1 MMRVSSTMMTNNYLK
16 QLNGTYNQYTKL
28 MEQSDGDRLHR
39 ASDDSVG
46 YSKLLRYENSQA
58 GNLQYQ
64 SNVSTALSWM
74 KNSDSVLINVTENLK
89 TFNAKVVQASNS
101 TNNESDCKDIAKEL
115 MSLIQ
120 ETVHEMNTQMGERYL
135 FSGQSDMVMPFALS
149 DSKMERGLA
158 KTLSDQ
164 QTSYFGPTLGDTGSM
179 NQFLTLDGKFE
190 ADDNTYTYYYNT
202 YDGSVYSYDFMEY
215 GYKSNMAAGIP
226 IVRAEDKVC
235 NIGKMDDSDPSHTM
249 RDLFDKNG
257 VITSDGRDWKMNVD
271 SSGKDIL
278 VDGKKLTLSFAK
290 VQQYIV
296 NYDGDD
302 KYISMVTENGAINPS
317 ADTVNQT
324 GQDVFGSD
332 IFDAGEAHKS
342 GTAVLN
348 DLLAVVA
355 KVEAAD
361 YNWASQNGITVADK
375 AHSVVLGAET
385 TMAARNQA
393 YQATQTMLLTQNES
407 ITSDITEVASTDIGW
422 LATKLM
428 EYQTIYS
435 LSLSVGGKTLPGTLA
450 DYL

>member
-1 MMRVSSTMMTNNYLK
+1 MTNNYLK

-28 MEQSDGDRLHR
+28 MEQSDGDKLHR

-74 KNSDSVLINVTENLK
+74 KNSDSVLVNVTENLK
-89 TFNAKVVQASNS
+89 TFNEKVVQASNS
-101 TNNESDCKDIAKEL
+101 TNNESDMNDIGKEL

-120 ETVHEMNTQMGERYL
+120 ETVQEMNTQMGERYL
-135 FSGQSDMVMPFALS
+135 FSGQSDMVMPFTLS
-149 DSKMERGLA
+149 DSKMDRGLT

-164 QTSYFGPTLGDTGSM
+164 QVSYFNPTLGDTGSTK
-179 NQFLTLDGKFE
+179 QFLTLEGSDG
-190 ADDNTYTYYYNT
+190 NTYYYNT
-202 YDGSVYSYDFMEY
+202 QNGQVYTYDFMEY
-215 GYKSNMAAGIP
+215 GYKSNMAAGISV
-226 IVRAEDKVC
+226 VRADDAVG
-235 NIGKMDDSDPSHTM
+235 NIGTMDAAAINTN
-249 RDLFDKNG
+249 FQANG
-257 VITSDGRDWKMNVD
+257 VITDDGRDWSQDVT
-271 SSGKDIL
+271 I
-278 VDGKKLTLSFAK
+278 DGNTVTLKFAT
-290 VQQYIV
+290 VSQYIV
-296 NYDGDD
+296 QYNGDD

-393 YQATQTMLLTQNES
+393 YQATQTMLQTQNES

>member
-28 MEQSDGDRLHR
+28 FEQSDGDRLHR

-74 KNSDSVLINVTENLK
+74 KNSDSVLVNVTENLK
-89 TFNAKVVQASNS
+89 TFNAKVIQASNS

-149 DSKMERGLA
+149 DKPMERGVA
-158 KTLSDQ
+158 KTLSNQ
-164 QTSYFGPTLGDTGSM
+164 QTSYFGHTLGNTGSM
-179 NQFLTLDGKFE
+179 NQFITLKDS
-190 ADDNTYTYYYNT
+190 DNNKYYYNPN
-202 YDGSVYSYDFMEY
+202 DGNVYSHDFMEY
-215 GYKSNMAAGIP
+215 GFKSNMAAGILE
-226 IVRAEDKVC
+226 VRDEDRVC
-235 NIGKMDDSDPSHTM
+235 NIGEMDDSDPSHTM
-249 RDLFDKNG
+249 SKLFQKNG
-257 VITSDGRDWKMNVD
+257 VITTDGINWKMDKASNGD
-271 SSGKDIL
+271 DII
-278 VDGKKLTLSFAK
+278 VNGKKISLFFDT

-296 NYDGDD
+296 NYNGDD

-355 KVEAAD
+355 KVEAGD
-361 YNWASQNGITVADK
+361 YKWASQNGITVADK

-393 YQATQTMLLTQNES
+393 YQAAQTMLQTQNES
-407 ITSDITEVASTDIGW
+407 ITSDIAEVASTDIGW

>member
-28 MEQSDGDRLHR
+28 MEQSDGDKLHR

-74 KNSDSVLINVTENLK
+74 KNSDSVLVNVTENLK
-89 TFNAKVVQASNS
+89 TFNEKVVQASNS
-101 TNNESDCKDIAKEL
+101 TNNESDMNDIGKEL

-120 ETVHEMNTQMGERYL
+120 ETVQEMNTQMGERYL

-149 DSKMERGLA
+149 DSKMDRGLT

-164 QTSYFGPTLGDTGSM
+164 QVSYFNPTLGDTGSTK
-179 NQFLTLDGKFE
+179 QFLTLEGSDG
-190 ADDNTYTYYYNT
+190 NTYYYNT
-202 YDGSVYSYDFMEY
+202 QNGQVYTYDFMEY
-215 GYKSNMAAGIP
+215 GYKSNMAAGISV
-226 IVRAEDKVC
+226 VRADDAVG
-235 NIGKMDDSDPSHTM
+235 NIGTMDAADINTN
-249 RDLFDKNG
+249 FQANG
-257 VITSDGRDWKMNVD
+257 VITDDGRDWSQDVT
-271 SSGKDIL
+271 I
-278 VDGKKLTLSFAK
+278 DGNTVTLKFAT
-290 VQQYIV
+290 VSQYIV
-296 NYDGDD
+296 QYNGDD

-393 YQATQTMLLTQNES
+393 YQATQTMLQTQNES

>member
-28 MEQSDGDRLHR
+28 MEQSDGDKLHR

-74 KNSDSVLINVTENLK
+74 KNSDSVLVNVTENLK
-89 TFNAKVVQASNS
+89 TFNEKVVQASNS
-101 TNNESDCKDIAKEL
+101 TNNESDMNDIGKEL

-120 ETVHEMNTQMGERYL
+120 ETVQEMNTQMGERYL
-135 FSGQSDMVMPFALS
+135 FSGQSDMVMPFTLS
-149 DSKMERGLA
+149 DSKMDRGLT

-164 QTSYFGPTLGDTGSM
+164 QVSYFNPTLGDTGSTK
-179 NQFLTLDGKFE
+179 QFLTLEGSDG
-190 ADDNTYTYYYNT
+190 NTYYYNT
-202 YDGSVYSYDFMEY
+202 QNGQVYTYDFMEY
-215 GYKSNMAAGIP
+215 GYKSNMAAGISV
-226 IVRAEDKVC
+226 VRADDAVG
-235 NIGKMDDSDPSHTM
+235 NIGTMDAAAINTN
-249 RDLFDKNG
+249 FQANG
-257 VITSDGRDWKMNVD
+257 VITDDGRDWSQDVT
-271 SSGKDIL
+271 I
-278 VDGKKLTLSFAK
+278 DGNTVTLKFAT
-290 VQQYIV
+290 VSQYIV
-296 NYDGDD
+296 QYNGDD

-332 IFDAGEAHKS
+332 IFDAGLDHQT
-342 GTAVLN
+342 GTAMLN
-348 DLLAVVA
+348 ELLAVVA

>member
-28 MEQSDGDRLHR
+28 MEQSDGDKLHR

-74 KNSDSVLINVTENLK
+74 KNSDSVLVNVTENLK
-89 TFNAKVVQASNS
+89 TFNEKVVQASNS
-101 TNNESDCKDIAKEL
+101 TNNESDMNDIGKEL

-120 ETVHEMNTQMGERYL
+120 ETVQEMNTQMGERYL

-149 DSKMERGLA
+149 DSKMDRGLT

-164 QTSYFGPTLGDTGSM
+164 QVSYFNPTLGDTGSTK
-179 NQFLTLDGKFE
+179 QFLTLEGSDG
-190 ADDNTYTYYYNT
+190 NTYYYNT
-202 YDGSVYSYDFMEY
+202 QNGQVYTYDFMEY
-215 GYKSNMAAGIP
+215 GYKSNMAAGISV
-226 IVRAEDKVC
+226 VRADDAVG
-235 NIGKMDDSDPSHTM
+235 NIGTMDAADINTN
-249 RDLFDKNG
+249 FQANG
-257 VITSDGRDWKMNVD
+257 VITDDGRDWSQDVT
-271 SSGKDIL
+271 I
-278 VDGKKLTLSFAK
+278 DGNTVTLKFAT
-290 VQQYIV
+290 VSQYIV
-296 NYDGDD
+296 QYNGDD

-342 GTAVLN
+342 GTTVLN
-348 DLLAVVA
+348 NLLAVVA

-393 YQATQTMLLTQNES
+393 YQATQTMLQTQNES

>member
-1 MMRVSSTMMTNNYLK
+1 MTNNYLK

-28 MEQSDGDRLHR
+28 MEQSDGDKLHR

-74 KNSDSVLINVTENLK
+74 KNSDSVLVNVTENLK
-89 TFNAKVVQASNS
+89 TFNEKVVQASNS
-101 TNNESDCKDIAKEL
+101 TNNESDMNDIGKEL

-120 ETVHEMNTQMGERYL
+120 ETVQEMNTQMGERYL
-135 FSGQSDMVMPFALS
+135 FSGQSDMVMPFTLS
-149 DSKMERGLA
+149 DSKMDRGLT

-164 QTSYFGPTLGDTGSM
+164 QVSYFNPTLGDTGSTK
-179 NQFLTLDGKFE
+179 QFLTLEGSDG
-190 ADDNTYTYYYNT
+190 NTYYYNT
-202 YDGSVYSYDFMEY
+202 QNGQVYTYDFMEY
-215 GYKSNMAAGIP
+215 GYKSNMAAGISV
-226 IVRAEDKVC
+226 VRADDAVG
-235 NIGKMDDSDPSHTM
+235 NIGTMDAADINTN
-249 RDLFDKNG
+249 FQANG
-257 VITSDGRDWKMNVD
+257 VITDDGRDWSQDVT
-271 SSGKDIL
+271 I
-278 VDGKKLTLSFAK
+278 DGNTVTLKFAT
-290 VQQYIV
+290 VSQYIV
-296 NYDGDD
+296 QYNGDD

-393 YQATQTMLLTQNES
+393 YQATQTMLQTQNES

>member
-1 MMRVSSTMMTNNYLK
+1 MTNNYLK

-28 MEQSDGDRLHR
+28 MEQSDGDKLHR

-74 KNSDSVLINVTENLK
+74 KNSDSVLVNVTENLK
-89 TFNAKVVQASNS
+89 TFNEKVVQASNS
-101 TNNESDCKDIAKEL
+101 TNNESDMNDIGKEL

-120 ETVHEMNTQMGERYL
+120 ETVQEMNTQMGERYL
-135 FSGQSDMVMPFALS
+135 FSGQSDMVMPFTLS
-149 DSKMERGLA
+149 DSKMDRGLT

-164 QTSYFGPTLGDTGSM
+164 QVSYFNPTLGDTGSTK
-179 NQFLTLDGKFE
+179 QFLTLEGSDG
-190 ADDNTYTYYYNT
+190 NTYYYNT
-202 YDGSVYSYDFMEY
+202 QNGQVYTYDFMEY
-215 GYKSNMAAGIP
+215 GYKSNMAAGISV
-226 IVRAEDKVC
+226 VRADDAVG
-235 NIGKMDDSDPSHTM
+235 NIGTMDAAAINTN
-249 RDLFDKNG
+249 FQANG
-257 VITSDGRDWKMNVD
+257 VITDDGRDWSQDVT
-271 SSGKDIL
+271 I
-278 VDGKKLTLSFAK
+278 DGNTVTLKFAT
-290 VQQYIV
+290 VSQYIV
-296 NYDGDD
+296 QYNGDD

-332 IFDAGEAHKS
+332 RFDAGEAHKS

>member
-1 MMRVSSTMMTNNYLK
+1 MTNNYLK

-28 MEQSDGDRLHR
+28 MEQSDGDKLHR

-74 KNSDSVLINVTENLK
+74 KNSDSVLVNVTENLK
-89 TFNAKVVQASNS
+89 TFNEKVVQASNS
-101 TNNESDCKDIAKEL
+101 TNNESDMNDIGKEL

-120 ETVHEMNTQMGERYL
+120 ETVQEMNTQMGERYL
-135 FSGQSDMVMPFALS
+135 FSGQSDMVMPFTLS
-149 DSKMERGLA
+149 DSKMDRGLT

-164 QTSYFGPTLGDTGSM
+164 QVSYFNPTLGDTGSTK
-179 NQFLTLDGKFE
+179 QFLTLEGSDG
-190 ADDNTYTYYYNT
+190 NTYYYNT
-202 YDGSVYSYDFMEY
+202 QNGQVYTYDFMEY
-215 GYKSNMAAGIP
+215 GYKSNMAAGISV
-226 IVRAEDKVC
+226 VRADDVVG
-235 NIGKMDDSDPSHTM
+235 NIDTMDAADINTN
-249 RDLFDKNG
+249 FQANG
-257 VITSDGRDWKMNVD
+257 VITDDGRDWSQDVT
-271 SSGKDIL
+271 I
-278 VDGKKLTLSFAK
+278 DGNTVTLKFAT
-290 VQQYIV
+290 VSQYIV
-296 NYDGDD
+296 QYNGDD

-348 DLLAVVA
+348 NLLAVVA

>member
-28 MEQSDGDRLHR
+28 MEQSDGDKLHR

-149 DSKMERGLA
+149 DSKMERGLT

-164 QTSYFGPTLGDTGSM
+164 QVSYFNPTLGDTGSTK
-179 NQFLTLDGKFE
+179 QFLTLEGSDG
-190 ADDNTYTYYYNT
+190 NTYYYNT
-202 YDGSVYSYDFMEY
+202 QNGQVYTYDFMEY
-215 GYKSNMAAGIP
+215 GYKSNMAAGISV
-226 IVRAEDKVC
+226 VRADDAVG
-235 NIGKMDDSDPSHTM
+235 NIGTMDAAAINTN
-249 RDLFDKNG
+249 FQANG
-257 VITSDGRDWKMNVD
+257 VITDDGRDWSQDVT
-271 SSGKDIL
+271 I
-278 VDGKKLTLSFAK
+278 DGNTVTLKFAT
-290 VQQYIV
+290 VSQYIV
-296 NYDGDD
+296 QYNGDD

-332 IFDAGEAHKS
+332 IFDAGLDHQT
-342 GTAVLN
+342 GTAMLN
-348 DLLAVVA
+348 ELLAVVA

>member
-1 MMRVSSTMMTNNYLK
+1 MTNNYLK

-28 MEQSDGDRLHR
+28 MEQSDGDKLHR

-74 KNSDSVLINVTENLK
+74 KNSDSVLVNVTENLK
-89 TFNAKVVQASNS
+89 TFNEKVVQASNS
-101 TNNESDCKDIAKEL
+101 TNNESDMNDIGKEL

-120 ETVHEMNTQMGERYL
+120 ETVQEMNTQMGERYL

-149 DSKMERGLA
+149 DSKMDRGLT

-164 QTSYFGPTLGDTGSM
+164 QVSYFNPTLGDTGSTK
-179 NQFLTLDGKFE
+179 QFLTLEGSDG
-190 ADDNTYTYYYNT
+190 NTYYYNT
-202 YDGSVYSYDFMEY
+202 QNGQVYTYDFMEY
-215 GYKSNMAAGIP
+215 GYKSNMAAGISV
-226 IVRAEDKVC
+226 VRADDAVG
-235 NIGKMDDSDPSHTM
+235 NIGTMDAADINTN
-249 RDLFDKNG
+249 FQANG
-257 VITSDGRDWKMNVD
+257 VITDDGRDWSQDVT
-271 SSGKDIL
+271 I
-278 VDGKKLTLSFAK
+278 DGNTVTLKFAT
-290 VQQYIV
+290 VSQYIV
-296 NYDGDD
+296 QYNGDD

>member
-1 MMRVSSTMMTNNYLK
+1 MTNNYLK

-28 MEQSDGDRLHR
+28 MEQSDGDKLHR

-74 KNSDSVLINVTENLK
+74 KNSDSVLVNVTENLK
-89 TFNAKVVQASNS
+89 TFNEKVVQASNS
-101 TNNESDCKDIAKEL
+101 TNNESDMNDIGKEL

-120 ETVHEMNTQMGERYL
+120 ETVQEMNTQMGERYL
-135 FSGQSDMVMPFALS
+135 FSGQSDMVMPFTLS
-149 DSKMERGLA
+149 DSKMDRGLT

-164 QTSYFGPTLGDTGSM
+164 QVSYFNPTLGDTGSTK
-179 NQFLTLDGKFE
+179 QFLTLEGSDG
-190 ADDNTYTYYYNT
+190 NTYYYNT
-202 YDGSVYSYDFMEY
+202 QNGQVYTYDFMEY
-215 GYKSNMAAGIP
+215 GYKSNMAAGISV
-226 IVRAEDKVC
+226 VRADDAVG
-235 NIGKMDDSDPSHTM
+235 NIGTMDAADINTN
-249 RDLFDKNG
+249 FQANG
-257 VITSDGRDWKMNVD
+257 VITDDGRDWSQDVT
-271 SSGKDIL
+271 I
-278 VDGKKLTLSFAK
+278 DGNTVTLKFAT
-290 VQQYIV
+290 VSQYIV
-296 NYDGDD
+296 QYNGDD

-348 DLLAVVA
+348 NLLAVVA

-361 YNWASQNGITVADK
+361 YNWVSQNGITVADK

-407 ITSDITEVASTDIGW
+407 ITSDITEIASTDIGW

>member
-1 MMRVSSTMMTNNYLK
+1 MTNNYLK

-28 MEQSDGDRLHR
+28 MEQSDGDKLHR

-74 KNSDSVLINVTENLK
+74 KNSDSVLVNVTENLK
-89 TFNAKVVQASNS
+89 TFNEKVVQASNS
-101 TNNESDCKDIAKEL
+101 TNNESDMNDIGKEL

-120 ETVHEMNTQMGERYL
+120 ETVQEMNTQMGERYL
-135 FSGQSDMVMPFALS
+135 FSGQSDMVMPFTLS
-149 DSKMERGLA
+149 DSKMERGLT

-164 QTSYFGPTLGDTGSM
+164 QVSYFNPTLGDTGSTK
-179 NQFLTLDGKFE
+179 QFLTLEGSDG
-190 ADDNTYTYYYNT
+190 NTYYYNT
-202 YDGSVYSYDFMEY
+202 QNGQVYTYDFMEY
-215 GYKSNMAAGIP
+215 GYKSNMAAGISV
-226 IVRAEDKVC
+226 VRADDAVG
-235 NIGKMDDSDPSHTM
+235 NIGTMDAAAINTN
-249 RDLFDKNG
+249 FQANG
-257 VITSDGRDWKMNVD
+257 VITDDGRDWFQDVT
-271 SSGKDIL
+271 I
-278 VDGKKLTLSFAK
+278 DGNTVTLKFAK
-290 VQQYIV
+290 VSQYIV
-296 NYDGDD
+296 QYNGDD

-332 IFDAGEAHKS
+332 IFDAGLDHQT
-342 GTAVLN
+342 GTAMLN
-348 DLLAVVA
+348 ELLAVVA

>member
-28 MEQSDGDRLHR
+28 MEQSDGDKLHR

-149 DSKMERGLA
+149 DSKMERGLT

-164 QTSYFGPTLGDTGSM
+164 QVSYFNPTLGDTGSTK
-179 NQFLTLDGKFE
+179 QFLTLEGSDG
-190 ADDNTYTYYYNT
+190 NTYYYNT
-202 YDGSVYSYDFMEY
+202 QNGQVYTYDFMEY
-215 GYKSNMAAGIP
+215 GYKSNMAAGISV
-226 IVRAEDKVC
+226 VRADDAVG
-235 NIGKMDDSDPSHTM
+235 NIGTMDAADINTN
-249 RDLFDKNG
+249 FQANG
-257 VITSDGRDWKMNVD
+257 VITDDGRDWSQDVT
-271 SSGKDIL
+271 I
-278 VDGKKLTLSFAK
+278 DGNTVTLKFAT
-290 VQQYIV
+290 VSQYIV
-296 NYDGDD
+296 QYNGDD

-348 DLLAVVA
+348 NLLAVVA

-361 YNWASQNGITVADK
+361 YNWVSQNGITVADK

>member
-1 MMRVSSTMMTNNYLK
+1 MTNNYLK

-28 MEQSDGDRLHR
+28 MEQSDGDKLHR

-149 DSKMERGLA
+149 DSKMDRGLT

-164 QTSYFGPTLGDTGSM
+164 QVSYFNPTLGDTGSTK
-179 NQFLTLDGKFE
+179 QFLTLEGSDG
-190 ADDNTYTYYYNT
+190 NTYYYNT
-202 YDGSVYSYDFMEY
+202 QNGQVYTYDFMEY
-215 GYKSNMAAGIP
+215 GYKSNMAAGISV
-226 IVRAEDKVC
+226 VRADDAVG
-235 NIGKMDDSDPSHTM
+235 NIGTMDAADINTN
-249 RDLFDKNG
+249 FQANG
-257 VITSDGRDWKMNVD
+257 VITDDGRDWSQDVT
-271 SSGKDIL
+271 I
-278 VDGKKLTLSFAK
+278 DGNTVTLKFAT
-290 VQQYIV
+290 VSQYIV
-296 NYDGDD
+296 QYNGDD

>member
-1 MMRVSSTMMTNNYLK
+1 MTNNYLK

-28 MEQSDGDRLHR
+28 MEQSDGDKLHR

-74 KNSDSVLINVTENLK
+74 KNSDSVLVNVTENLK
-89 TFNAKVVQASNS
+89 TFNEKVVQASNS
-101 TNNESDCKDIAKEL
+101 TNNESDMNDIGKEL

-120 ETVHEMNTQMGERYL
+120 ETVQEMNTQMGERYL
-135 FSGQSDMVMPFALS
+135 FSGQSDMVMPFTLS
-149 DSKMERGLA
+149 DSKMDRGLT

-164 QTSYFGPTLGDTGSM
+164 QVSYFNPTLGDTGSTK
-179 NQFLTLDGKFE
+179 QFLTLEGSDG
-190 ADDNTYTYYYNT
+190 NTYYYNT
-202 YDGSVYSYDFMEY
+202 QNGQVYTYDFMEY
-215 GYKSNMAAGIP
+215 GYKSNMAAGISV
-226 IVRAEDKVC
+226 VRADDAVG
-235 NIGKMDDSDPSHTM
+235 NIGTMDAADINTN
-249 RDLFDKNG
+249 FQANG
-257 VITSDGRDWKMNVD
+257 VITDDGRDWSQDVT
-271 SSGKDIL
+271 I
-278 VDGKKLTLSFAK
+278 DGNTVTLKFAT
-290 VQQYIV
+290 VSQYIV
-296 NYDGDD
+296 QYNGDD

-348 DLLAVVA
+348 NLLAVVA

-361 YNWASQNGITVADK
+361 YNWVSQNGITVADK

>member
-1 MMRVSSTMMTNNYLK
+1 MTNNYLK

-28 MEQSDGDRLHR
+28 MEQSDGDKLHR

-74 KNSDSVLINVTENLK
+74 KNSDSVLVNVTENLK
-89 TFNAKVVQASNS
+89 TFNEKVVQASNS
-101 TNNESDCKDIAKEL
+101 TNNESDMNDIGKEL

-120 ETVHEMNTQMGERYL
+120 ETVQEMNTQMGERYL
-135 FSGQSDMVMPFALS
+135 FSGQSDMVMPFTLS
-149 DSKMERGLA
+149 DSKMERGLT

-164 QTSYFGPTLGDTGSM
+164 QVSYFNPTLGDTGSTK
-179 NQFLTLDGKFE
+179 QFLTLEGSDG
-190 ADDNTYTYYYNT
+190 NTYYYNT
-202 YDGSVYSYDFMEY
+202 QNGQVYTYDFMEY
-215 GYKSNMAAGIP
+215 GYKSNMAAGISV
-226 IVRAEDKVC
+226 VRADDAVG
-235 NIGKMDDSDPSHTM
+235 NIGTMDAAAINTN
-249 RDLFDKNG
+249 FQANG
-257 VITSDGRDWKMNVD
+257 VITDDGRDWSQDVT
-271 SSGKDIL
+271 I
-278 VDGKKLTLSFAK
+278 DGNTVTLKFAT
-290 VQQYIV
+290 VSQYIV
-296 NYDGDD
+296 QYNGDD

>member
-1 MMRVSSTMMTNNYLK
+1 MTNNYLK

-28 MEQSDGDRLHR
+28 MEQSDGDKLHR

-74 KNSDSVLINVTENLK
+74 KNSDSVLVNVTENLK
-89 TFNAKVVQASNS
+89 TFNEKVVQASNS
-101 TNNESDCKDIAKEL
+101 TNNESDMNDIGKEL

-120 ETVHEMNTQMGERYL
+120 ETVQEMNTQMGERYL
-135 FSGQSDMVMPFALS
+135 FSGQSDMVMPFTLS
-149 DSKMERGLA
+149 DSKMDRGLT

-164 QTSYFGPTLGDTGSM
+164 QVSYFNPTLGDTGSTK
-179 NQFLTLDGKFE
+179 QFLTLEGSDG
-190 ADDNTYTYYYNT
+190 NTYYYNT
-202 YDGSVYSYDFMEY
+202 QNGQVYTYDFMEY
-215 GYKSNMAAGIP
+215 GYKSNMAAGISV
-226 IVRAEDKVC
+226 VRADDAVG
-235 NIGKMDDSDPSHTM
+235 NIGTMDAAAINTN
-249 RDLFDKNG
+249 FQANG
-257 VITSDGRDWKMNVD
+257 VITDDGRDWSQDVT
-271 SSGKDIL
+271 I
-278 VDGKKLTLSFAK
+278 DGNTVTLKFAT
-290 VQQYIV
+290 VSQYIV
-296 NYDGDD
+296 QYNGDD

-348 DLLAVVA
+348 NLLAVVA

>member
-1 MMRVSSTMMTNNYLK
+1 MTNNYLK

-28 MEQSDGDRLHR
+28 MEQSDGDKLHR

-74 KNSDSVLINVTENLK
+74 KNSDSVLVNVTENLK
-89 TFNAKVVQASNS
+89 TFNEKVVQASNS
-101 TNNESDCKDIAKEL
+101 TNNESDMNDIGKEL

-120 ETVHEMNTQMGERYL
+120 ETVQEMNTQMGERYL
-135 FSGQSDMVMPFALS
+135 FSGQSDMVMPFTLS
-149 DSKMERGLA
+149 DSKMDRGLT

-164 QTSYFGPTLGDTGSM
+164 QVSYFNPTLGDTGSTK
-179 NQFLTLDGKFE
+179 QFLTLEGSDG
-190 ADDNTYTYYYNT
+190 NTYYYNT
-202 YDGSVYSYDFMEY
+202 QNGQVYTYDFMEY
-215 GYKSNMAAGIP
+215 GYKSNMAAGISV
-226 IVRAEDKVC
+226 VRADDAVG
-235 NIGKMDDSDPSHTM
+235 NIGTMDAADINTN
-249 RDLFDKNG
+249 FQANG
-257 VITSDGRDWKMNVD
+257 VITDDGRDWSQDVT
-271 SSGKDIL
+271 I
-278 VDGKKLTLSFAK
+278 DGNTVTLKFAT
-290 VQQYIV
+290 VSQYIV
-296 NYDGDD
+296 QYNGDD

-348 DLLAVVA
+348 NLLAVVA

>member
-28 MEQSDGDRLHR
+28 MEQSDGDKLHR

-135 FSGQSDMVMPFALS
+135 FSGQSDMVMPFTLS
-149 DSKMERGLA
+149 DSKMERGVA

-179 NQFLTLDGKFE
+179 NQFLTLKGS
-190 ADDNTYTYYYNT
+190 DDNTYYYNT
-202 YDGSVYSYDFMEY
+202 NDGNVYSYDFMEY
-215 GYKSNMAAGIP
+215 GYKSNMAAGISV
-226 IVRAEDKVC
+226 VRADDAVG
-235 NIGKMDDSDPSHTM
+235 NIGTMDAAAINTN
-249 RDLFDKNG
+249 FQANG
-257 VITSDGRDWKMNVD
+257 VITDDGRDWSQDVT
-271 SSGKDIL
+271 I
-278 VDGKKLTLSFAK
+278 DGNTVTLKFAT
-290 VQQYIV
+290 VSQYIV
-296 NYDGDD
+296 QYNGDD

-355 KVEAAD
+355 KVEAGD

-393 YQATQTMLLTQNES
+393 YQAAQTMLQTQNES

>member
-1 MMRVSSTMMTNNYLK
+1 MLV
-16 QLNGTYNQYTKL
+16 
-28 MEQSDGDRLHR
+28 
-39 ASDDSVG
+39 
-46 YSKLLRYENSQA
+46 
-58 GNLQYQ
+58 
-64 SNVSTALSWM
+64 
-74 KNSDSVLINVTENLK
+74 NVTENLK
-89 TFNAKVVQASNS
+89 TFNEKIVQASNS
-101 TNNESDCKDIAKEL
+101 TNNESDMNDIGKEL

-120 ETVHEMNTQMGERYL
+120 ETVQEMNTQMGERYL

-149 DSKMERGLA
+149 DSKMERGLT

-164 QTSYFGPTLGDTGSM
+164 QVSYFNPTLGDTGSTK
-179 NQFLTLDGKFE
+179 QFLTLEGSDG
-190 ADDNTYTYYYNT
+190 NTYYYNT
-202 YDGSVYSYDFMEY
+202 QNGQVYTYDFMEY
-215 GYKSNMAAGIP
+215 GYKSNMAAGISV
-226 IVRAEDKVC
+226 VRADDAVG
-235 NIGKMDDSDPSHTM
+235 NIGTMDAAAINTN
-249 RDLFDKNG
+249 FQANG
-257 VITSDGRDWKMNVD
+257 VITDDGRDWFQDVT
-271 SSGKDIL
+271 I
-278 VDGKKLTLSFAK
+278 DGNTVTLKFAK
-290 VQQYIV
+290 VSQYIV
-296 NYDGDD
+296 QYNGDD

>member
-1 MMRVSSTMMTNNYLK
+1 MTNNYLK

-28 MEQSDGDRLHR
+28 MEQSDGDKLHR

-74 KNSDSVLINVTENLK
+74 KNSDSVLVNVTENLK
-89 TFNAKVVQASNS
+89 TFNEKVVQASNS
-101 TNNESDCKDIAKEL
+101 TNNESDMNDIGKEL

-120 ETVHEMNTQMGERYL
+120 ETVQEMNTQMGERYL

-149 DSKMERGLA
+149 DKPMERGVA

-164 QTSYFGPTLGDTGSM
+164 QTSYFEPKLGNTGSM
-179 NQFLTLDGKFE
+179 NQFITLKDS
-190 ADDNTYTYYYNT
+190 DNNKYYYNPN
-202 YDGSVYSYDFMEY
+202 DGNVYSHDFMEY
-215 GYKSNMAAGIP
+215 GFKSNMAAGISV
-226 IVRAEDKVC
+226 VRADDAVG
-235 NIGKMDDSDPSHTM
+235 NIGTMDAADINTN
-249 RDLFDKNG
+249 FQANG
-257 VITSDGRDWKMNVD
+257 VITDDGRDWFQDVT
-271 SSGKDIL
+271 I
-278 VDGKKLTLSFAK
+278 DGNTVTLKFAT
-290 VQQYIV
+290 VSQYIV
-296 NYDGDD
+296 QYNGDD

-332 IFDAGEAHKS
+332 IFDAGLDHQTGA
-342 GTAVLN
+342 AMLN
-348 DLLAVVA
+348 ELLAVVA

-393 YQATQTMLLTQNES
+393 YQATQTMLQTQNES

>member
-1 MMRVSSTMMTNNYLK
+1 MTNNYLK

-28 MEQSDGDRLHR
+28 MEQSDGDKLHR

-149 DSKMERGLA
+149 DSKMERGLT

-164 QTSYFGPTLGDTGSM
+164 QVSYFNPTLGDTGSTK
-179 NQFLTLDGKFE
+179 QFLTLEGSDG
-190 ADDNTYTYYYNT
+190 NTYYYNT
-202 YDGSVYSYDFMEY
+202 QNGQVYTYDFMEY
-215 GYKSNMAAGIP
+215 GYKSNMAAGISV
-226 IVRAEDKVC
+226 VRADDAVG
-235 NIGKMDDSDPSHTM
+235 NIGTMDAAAINTN
-249 RDLFDKNG
+249 FQANG
-257 VITSDGRDWKMNVD
+257 VITDDGRDWSQDVT
-271 SSGKDIL
+271 I
-278 VDGKKLTLSFAK
+278 DGNTVTLKFAT
-290 VQQYIV
+290 VSQYIV
-296 NYDGDD
+296 QYNGDD

>member
-1 MMRVSSTMMTNNYLK
+1 MTNNYLK

-28 MEQSDGDRLHR
+28 MEQSDGDKLHR

-74 KNSDSVLINVTENLK
+74 KNSDSVLVNVTENLK
-89 TFNAKVVQASNS
+89 TFNEKVVQASNS
-101 TNNESDCKDIAKEL
+101 TNNESDMNDIGKEL

-120 ETVHEMNTQMGERYL
+120 ETVQEMNTQMGERYL

-149 DSKMERGLA
+149 DSKMERGLT

-164 QTSYFGPTLGDTGSM
+164 QVSYFNPTLGDTGSTK
-179 NQFLTLDGKFE
+179 QFLTLEGSDG
-190 ADDNTYTYYYNT
+190 NTYYYNT
-202 YDGSVYSYDFMEY
+202 QNGQVYTYDFMEY
-215 GYKSNMAAGIP
+215 GYKSNMAAGISV
-226 IVRAEDKVC
+226 VRADDAVG
-235 NIGKMDDSDPSHTM
+235 NIGTMDAAAINTN
-249 RDLFDKNG
+249 FQANG
-257 VITSDGRDWKMNVD
+257 VITDDGRDWSQDVT
-271 SSGKDIL
+271 I
-278 VDGKKLTLSFAK
+278 DGNTVTLKFAK
-290 VQQYIV
+290 VSQYIV
-296 NYDGDD
+296 QYNGDD

-332 IFDAGEAHKS
+332 IFDAGLDHQT
-342 GTAVLN
+342 GTAMLN

-393 YQATQTMLLTQNES
+393 YQATQTMLQTQNES

>member
-1 MMRVSSTMMTNNYLK
+1 
-16 QLNGTYNQYTKL
+16 
-28 MEQSDGDRLHR
+28 
-39 ASDDSVG
+39 
-46 YSKLLRYENSQA
+46 
-58 GNLQYQ
+58 
-64 SNVSTALSWM
+64 
-74 KNSDSVLINVTENLK
+74 
-89 TFNAKVVQASNS
+89 
-101 TNNESDCKDIAKEL
+101 
-115 MSLIQ
+115 
-120 ETVHEMNTQMGERYL
+120 
-135 FSGQSDMVMPFALS
+135 
-149 DSKMERGLA
+149 
-158 KTLSDQ
+158 
-164 QTSYFGPTLGDTGSM
+164 
-179 NQFLTLDGKFE
+179 
-190 ADDNTYTYYYNT
+190 
-202 YDGSVYSYDFMEY
+202 MEY

-257 VITSDGRDWKMNVD
+257 VITTTGRDWKMNVD
-271 SSGKDIL
+271 SSGNDIL
-278 VDGKKLTLSFAK
+278 VDGKKLTLSFTK

>member
-28 MEQSDGDRLHR
+28 FEQSDGDKLHR

-74 KNSDSVLINVTENLK
+74 KNSDSVLVNVTENLK
-89 TFNAKVVQASNS
+89 TFNAKVIQASNS

-149 DSKMERGLA
+149 DKPMERGVA
-158 KTLSDQ
+158 KTLSNQ
-164 QTSYFGPTLGDTGSM
+164 QTSYFEPKLGNTGSM
-179 NQFLTLDGKFE
+179 NQFITLKDS
-190 ADDNTYTYYYNT
+190 DNNKYYYNPN
-202 YDGSVYSYDFMEY
+202 DGNVYSHDFMEY
-215 GYKSNMAAGIP
+215 GFKSNMAAGIP
-226 IVRAEDKVC
+226 SVQDGDEVC
-235 NIGKMDDSDPSHTM
+235 NIGEMDDSDPSHTM
-249 RDLFDKNG
+249 SKLFQKNG
-257 VITSDGRDWKMNVD
+257 VITSDGIKWKMDKASDGSAIKFN
-271 SSGKDIL
+271 GKEII
-278 VDGKKLTLSFAK
+278 LSFDT

-296 NYDGDD
+296 NYNGDD

-355 KVEAAD
+355 KVEAGD
-361 YNWASQNGITVADK
+361 YKWASQNGITVADK

-393 YQATQTMLLTQNES
+393 YQAAQTMLQTQNES
-407 ITSDITEVASTDIGW
+407 ITSDIAEVASTDIGW

>member
-1 MMRVSSTMMTNNYLK
+1 MTNNYLK

-28 MEQSDGDRLHR
+28 FEQSDGDRLHR

-74 KNSDSVLINVTENLK
+74 KNSDSVLVNVTENLK
-89 TFNAKVVQASNS
+89 TFNAKVIQASNS

-149 DSKMERGLA
+149 DKPMDRGVA
-158 KTLSDQ
+158 KTLSNQ
-164 QTSYFGPTLGDTGSM
+164 QTSYFGPKLGNTGSM
-179 NQFLTLDGKFE
+179 NQFITLKDS
-190 ADDNTYTYYYNT
+190 DNNKYYYNPN
-202 YDGSVYSYDFMEY
+202 DGNVYSHDFMEY
-215 GYKSNMAAGIP
+215 GFKSNMAAGIP
-226 IVRAEDKVC
+226 SVQDGDEVC
-235 NIGKMDDSDPSHTM
+235 NIGKIGVRTM
-249 RDLFDKNG
+249 RKWFDKNG
-257 VITSDGRDWKMNVD
+257 VINDA
-271 SSGKDIL
+271 
-278 VDGKKLTLSFAK
+278 GKKWEKNADSNGDDIIVNGKKISLSFDY

-296 NYDGDD
+296 NYNGDD

-355 KVEAAD
+355 KVEAGD
-361 YNWASQNGITVADK
+361 YKWASQNGITVADK

-393 YQATQTMLLTQNES
+393 YQAAQTMLQTQNES
-407 ITSDITEVASTDIGW
+407 ITSDIAEVASTDIGW

>member
-1 MMRVSSTMMTNNYLK
+1 MTNNYLK

-28 MEQSDGDRLHR
+28 MEQSDGDKLHR

-74 KNSDSVLINVTENLK
+74 KNSDSVLVNVTENLK
-89 TFNAKVVQASNS
+89 TFNEKVVQASNS
-101 TNNESDCKDIAKEL
+101 TNNESDMNDIGKEL

-120 ETVHEMNTQMGERYL
+120 ETVQEMNTQMGERYL
-135 FSGQSDMVMPFALS
+135 FSGQSDMVMPFTLS
-149 DSKMERGLA
+149 DSKMDRGLT

-164 QTSYFGPTLGDTGSM
+164 QVSYFNPTLGDTGSTK
-179 NQFLTLDGKFE
+179 QFLTLEGSDG
-190 ADDNTYTYYYNT
+190 NTYYYNT
-202 YDGSVYSYDFMEY
+202 QNGQVYTYDFMEY
-215 GYKSNMAAGIP
+215 GYKSNMAAGISV
-226 IVRAEDKVC
+226 VRADDAVG
-235 NIGKMDDSDPSHTM
+235 NIGTMDAAAINTN
-249 RDLFDKNG
+249 FQANG
-257 VITSDGRDWKMNVD
+257 VITDDGRDWSQDVT
-271 SSGKDIL
+271 I
-278 VDGKKLTLSFAK
+278 DGNTVTLKFAT
-290 VQQYIV
+290 VSQYIV
-296 NYDGDD
+296 QYNGDD

-332 IFDAGEAHKS
+332 IFDAGLDHQT
-342 GTAVLN
+342 GTAMLN
-348 DLLAVVA
+348 ELLAVVA

>member
-28 MEQSDGDRLHR
+28 MEQSDGDKLHR

-74 KNSDSVLINVTENLK
+74 KNSDSVLVNVTENLK
-89 TFNAKVVQASNS
+89 TFNEKVVQASNS
-101 TNNESDCKDIAKEL
+101 TNNESDMNDIGKEL

-120 ETVHEMNTQMGERYL
+120 ETVQEMNTQMGERYL
-135 FSGQSDMVMPFALS
+135 FSGQSDMVMPFTLS
-149 DSKMERGLA
+149 DSKMERGLT

-164 QTSYFGPTLGDTGSM
+164 QVSYFNPTLGDTGSTK
-179 NQFLTLDGKFE
+179 QFLTLEGSDG
-190 ADDNTYTYYYNT
+190 NTYYYNT
-202 YDGSVYSYDFMEY
+202 QNGQVYTYDFMEY
-215 GYKSNMAAGIP
+215 GYKSNMAAGISV
-226 IVRAEDKVC
+226 VRADDAVG
-235 NIGKMDDSDPSHTM
+235 NIGTMDAAAINTN
-249 RDLFDKNG
+249 FQANG
-257 VITSDGRDWKMNVD
+257 VITDDGRDWSQDVT
-271 SSGKDIL
+271 I
-278 VDGKKLTLSFAK
+278 DGNTVTLKFAT
-290 VQQYIV
+290 VSQYIV
-296 NYDGDD
+296 QYNGDD

-348 DLLAVVA
+348 NLLAVVA

>member
-1 MMRVSSTMMTNNYLK
+1 MTNNYLK

-28 MEQSDGDRLHR
+28 MEQSDGDKLHR

-149 DSKMERGLA
+149 DSKMERGLT

-164 QTSYFGPTLGDTGSM
+164 QVSYFNPTLGDTGSTK
-179 NQFLTLDGKFE
+179 QFLTLEGSDG
-190 ADDNTYTYYYNT
+190 NTYYYNT
-202 YDGSVYSYDFMEY
+202 QNGQVYTYDFMEY
-215 GYKSNMAAGIP
+215 GYKSNMAAGISV
-226 IVRAEDKVC
+226 VRADDAVG
-235 NIGKMDDSDPSHTM
+235 NIGTMDAADINTN
-249 RDLFDKNG
+249 FQANG
-257 VITSDGRDWKMNVD
+257 VITDDGRDWSQDVT
-271 SSGKDIL
+271 I
-278 VDGKKLTLSFAK
+278 DGNTVTLKFAT
-290 VQQYIV
+290 VSQYIV
-296 NYDGDD
+296 QYNGDD

-348 DLLAVVA
+348 NLLAVVA

-361 YNWASQNGITVADK
+361 YNWVSQNGITVADK

>member
-1 MMRVSSTMMTNNYLK
+1 MTNNYLK

-28 MEQSDGDRLHR
+28 MEQSDGDKLHR

-74 KNSDSVLINVTENLK
+74 KNSDSVLVNVTENLK
-89 TFNAKVVQASNS
+89 TFNEKVVQASNS
-101 TNNESDCKDIAKEL
+101 TNNESDMNDIGKEL

-120 ETVHEMNTQMGERYL
+120 ETVQEMNTQMGERYL
-135 FSGQSDMVMPFALS
+135 FSGQSDMVMPFTLS
-149 DSKMERGLA
+149 DSKMDRGLT

-164 QTSYFGPTLGDTGSM
+164 QVSYFNPTLGDTGSTK
-179 NQFLTLDGKFE
+179 QFLTLEGSDG
-190 ADDNTYTYYYNT
+190 NTYYYNT
-202 YDGSVYSYDFMEY
+202 QNGQVYTYDFMEY
-215 GYKSNMAAGIP
+215 GYKSNMAAGISV
-226 IVRAEDKVC
+226 VRADDAVG
-235 NIGKMDDSDPSHTM
+235 NIGTMDAADINTN
-249 RDLFDKNG
+249 FQANG
-257 VITSDGRDWKMNVD
+257 VITDDGRDWSQDVT
-271 SSGKDIL
+271 I
-278 VDGKKLTLSFAK
+278 DGNTVTLKFAT
-290 VQQYIV
+290 VSQYIV
-296 NYDGDD
+296 QYNGDD

>member
-1 MMRVSSTMMTNNYLK
+1 MTNNYLK

-28 MEQSDGDRLHR
+28 MEQSDGDKLHR

-74 KNSDSVLINVTENLK
+74 KNSDSVLVNVTENLK
-89 TFNAKVVQASNS
+89 TFNEKVVQASNS
-101 TNNESDCKDIAKEL
+101 TNNESDMNDIGKEL

-120 ETVHEMNTQMGERYL
+120 ETVQEMNTQMGERYL

-149 DSKMERGLA
+149 DSKMERGLT

-164 QTSYFGPTLGDTGSM
+164 QVSYFNPTLGDTGSTK
-179 NQFLTLDGKFE
+179 QFLTLEGSDG
-190 ADDNTYTYYYNT
+190 NTYYYNT
-202 YDGSVYSYDFMEY
+202 QNGQVYTYDFMEY
-215 GYKSNMAAGIP
+215 GYKSNMAAGISV
-226 IVRAEDKVC
+226 VRADDAVG
-235 NIGKMDDSDPSHTM
+235 NIGTMDAAAINTN
-249 RDLFDKNG
+249 FQANG
-257 VITSDGRDWKMNVD
+257 VITDDGRDWSQDVT
-271 SSGKDIL
+271 I
-278 VDGKKLTLSFAK
+278 DGNTVTLKFAK
-290 VQQYIV
+290 VSQYIV
-296 NYDGDD
+296 QYNGDD

>member
-1 MMRVSSTMMTNNYLK
+1 MTNNYLK

-28 MEQSDGDRLHR
+28 FEQSDGDRLHR

-74 KNSDSVLINVTENLK
+74 KNSDSVLVNVTENLK
-89 TFNAKVVQASNS
+89 TFNAKIIQASNS

-149 DSKMERGLA
+149 DKPMDRGVA
-158 KTLSDQ
+158 KTLSNQ
-164 QTSYFGPTLGDTGSM
+164 QTSYFGPKLGNTGSM
-179 NQFLTLDGKFE
+179 NQFITLKDS
-190 ADDNTYTYYYNT
+190 DNNKYYYNPN
-202 YDGSVYSYDFMEY
+202 DGNVYSHDFMEY
-215 GYKSNMAAGIP
+215 GFKSNMAAGILE
-226 IVRAEDKVC
+226 VRDEDRVC

-249 RDLFDKNG
+249 SKLFQKNG
-257 VITSDGRDWKMNVD
+257 VITTDGINWTMDKD
-271 SSGKDIL
+271 SYGHAIKFNGKE
-278 VDGKKLTLSFAK
+278 VSLSFDT

-296 NYDGDD
+296 NYNGDD

-355 KVEAAD
+355 KVEAGD
-361 YNWASQNGITVADK
+361 YKWASQNGITVADK

-393 YQATQTMLLTQNES
+393 YQAAQTMLQTQNES
-407 ITSDITEVASTDIGW
+407 ITSDIAEVASTDIGW

>member
-1 MMRVSSTMMTNNYLK
+1 MTNNYLK

-28 MEQSDGDRLHR
+28 MEQSDGDKLHR

-149 DSKMERGLA
+149 DSKMDRGLT

-164 QTSYFGPTLGDTGSM
+164 QVSYFNPTLGDTGSTK
-179 NQFLTLDGKFE
+179 QFLTLEGSDG
-190 ADDNTYTYYYNT
+190 NTYYYNT
-202 YDGSVYSYDFMEY
+202 QNGQVYTYDFMEY
-215 GYKSNMAAGIP
+215 GYKSNMAAGISV
-226 IVRAEDKVC
+226 VRADDAVG
-235 NIGKMDDSDPSHTM
+235 NIGTMDAADINAN
-249 RDLFDKNG
+249 FQANG
-257 VITSDGRDWKMNVD
+257 VITDDGRDWSQDVT
-271 SSGKDIL
+271 I
-278 VDGKKLTLSFAK
+278 DGNTVTLKFAT
-290 VQQYIV
+290 VSQYIV
-296 NYDGDD
+296 QYNGDD

-348 DLLAVVA
+348 NLLAVVA

>member
-1 MMRVSSTMMTNNYLK
+1 MTNNYLK

-28 MEQSDGDRLHR
+28 MEQSDGDKLHR
-39 ASDDSVG
+39 ASDDTVG

-149 DSKMERGLA
+149 DSKMERGLT

-164 QTSYFGPTLGDTGSM
+164 QVSYFNPTLGDTGSTK
-179 NQFLTLDGKFE
+179 QFLTLEGSDG
-190 ADDNTYTYYYNT
+190 NTYYYNT
-202 YDGSVYSYDFMEY
+202 QNGQVYTYDFMEY
-215 GYKSNMAAGIP
+215 GYKSNMAAGISV
-226 IVRAEDKVC
+226 VRADDAVG
-235 NIGKMDDSDPSHTM
+235 NIGTMDAAAINTN
-249 RDLFDKNG
+249 FQANG
-257 VITSDGRDWKMNVD
+257 VITDDGRDWSQDVT
-271 SSGKDIL
+271 I
-278 VDGKKLTLSFAK
+278 DGNTVTLKFAT
-290 VQQYIV
+290 VSQYIV
-296 NYDGDD
+296 QYNGDD

-332 IFDAGEAHKS
+332 IFDAGLDHQT
-342 GTAVLN
+342 GTAMLN
-348 DLLAVVA
+348 ELLAVVA